1 MSKARIRLLQQAGLY
16 LASLAVAL
24 FVLAPFA
31 WLFISSLA
39 SGADLLA
46 KPLRWWPAHASLQRY
61 ITILTTQDSGSAA
74 YVFRHAL
81 WNSARTA
88 AGATGLALVVG
99 LFAAY
104 ALARFE
110 FRGRRVLTLFFLS
123 TYMLPPIALIVAL
136 YMLMGQLH
144 LRDTITGLVLVYS
157 SFVTPFVV
165 WIMRG
170 YFSTIPRELEEA
182 AEVDGCSR
190 MQAFWRVAVP
200 LSLPGLVTTI
210 IFAIL
215 MAWDEFLY
223 ALILTSSVDAKTIP
237 VAIAEFSGQH
247 MVDYGMI
254 AAGGVLAA
262 LPPVLLAL
270 VLQRHIIAG
279 LSAGAVKG

>member
-1 MSKARIRLLQQAGLY
+1 MNKARWLLQQGGLY
-16 LASLAVAL
+16 LAALAVAL

-31 WLFISSLA
+31 WLIISSLA
-39 SGADLLA
+39 SGADLLT
-46 KPLRWWPAHASLQRY
+46 KPLRWWPAHAGLARY
-61 ITILTTQDSGSAA
+61 ITILTTQDTGSAA

-81 WNSARTA
+81 WNSARTSLL
-88 AGATGLALVVG
+88 ATGLALAVG

-123 TYMLPPIALIVAL
+123 TYMLPPIALIVSV

-144 LRDTITGLVLVYS
+144 LRDTVTGLALVYS

-170 YFSTIPRELEEA
+170 YFSSIPKELEEA

-190 MQAFWRVAVP
+190 LGAFWRVAVP

-262 LPPVLLAL
+262 LPPVLVAL